1 MKDIVSVETIIWVQK
16 TDQSKNQTVLEKIKW
31 PCPGAFISMPN
42 NVNSCQKKS
51 TKRLKRPTSLIIQ
64 GQARSSVLKTQNNKL
79 GKLKRIFQYLWTDF
93 LSFPSPVSCCSYPLG
108 VHSDGHIWSSRYDFC
123 SGKLCLI
130 SIGLE
135 VSNNAARFI
144 FSNCILRNVRYWSH
158 SWEVHSETDLC

>member
-1 MKDIVSVETIIWVQK
+1 MAMSWCIYIYAKQCE
-16 TDQSKNQTVLEKIKW
+16 
-31 PCPGAFISMPN
+31 FMPK
-42 NVNSCQKKS
+42 KKS

-79 GKLKRIFQYLWTDF
+79 GKLKRIYQYLWTDF

-130 SIGLE
+130 SIKSPIMRPGLYFQTVFCE
-135 VSNNAARFI
+135 TYVIGLIPGRFI
-144 FSNCILRNVRYWSH
+144 LKLTCVDR
-158 SWEVHSETDLC
+158 